1 VPVPFLAAFLADD
14 NLCLSLFLPVP
25 VPFLALFLPFL
36 AFFFLFSCSLFF
48 LVVFSVP
55 MFLLQQSVTCR
66 TGIRLDLNWSN
77 SVGPVNLVLMVV

>member
-1 VPVPFLAAFLADD
+1 MKEQTVPVPFLAFL
-14 NLCLSLFLPVP
+14 VP
-25 VPFLALFLPFL
+25 VPFLV
-36 AFFFLFSCSLFF
+36 FSCSF
-48 LVVFSVP
+48 LVSFLAVFPVP